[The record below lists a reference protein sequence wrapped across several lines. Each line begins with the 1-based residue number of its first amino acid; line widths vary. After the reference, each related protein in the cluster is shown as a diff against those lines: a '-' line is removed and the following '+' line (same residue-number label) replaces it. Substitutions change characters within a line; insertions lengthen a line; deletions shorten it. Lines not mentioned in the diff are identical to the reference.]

1 MHERFKQR
9 PLTMGV
15 LTGVTALLGGIEPAA
30 ADIIPLSQPFGT
42 IITSDS
48 ASGIISGSF
57 SDSGSDLTTFS
68 QFNTLGGTRELTGVT
83 VTVTSLSSVLEATVS
98 GSCFAELS
106 TGNCGAAAT
115 NDSTFSVAISI
126 AGPFSPLTQLL
137 STSASD
143 QCTVGESGGSCS
155 YNDSTSNLN
164 LPSDFTFTA
173 TIAQL
178 SLFAGLGTFDVTPGL
193 SLAGEH
199 SAFAESTFE
208 ASSNVSA
215 GTSWSGTID
224 VTYEYRLVNGVPEPA
239 SLILLGTG
247 LLWSWIWTIKKT
259 TSS

>member
-1 MHERFKQR
+1 M
-9 PLTMGV
+9 
-15 LTGVTALLGGIEPAA
+15 
-30 ADIIPLSQPFGT
+30 
-42 IITSDS
+42 
-48 ASGIISGSF
+48 
-57 SDSGSDLTTFS
+57 
-68 QFNTLGGTRELTGVT
+68 
-83 VTVTSLSSVLEATVS
+83 TVTSLSSVLEATVS

-106 TGNCGAAAT
+106 TGNCGAVAT

-239 SLILLGTG
+239 SLFLLGAG
-247 LLWSWIWTIKKT
+247 LAGLGFARRKLPRN
-259 TSS
+259 